1 MTDLQYKCSR
11 AFKVLISIM
20 IFYLICSFSS
30 AAMTIGENG
39 NNSAAF
45 VPDSNLVSQLVIW
58 LVILQAA
65 IPTMSNNHKRKEQI
79 NMQEYQQ

>member
-1 MTDLQYKCSR
+1 
-11 AFKVLISIM
+11 
-20 IFYLICSFSS
+20 
-30 AAMTIGENG
+30 MTIGENG
-39 NNSAAF
+39 NSSAAF
-45 VPDSNLVSQLVIW
+45 VPDSNLVSQLAIW